1 MKKKQKVF
9 IMFVILVSIIIV
21 ISFLQDFDFGKR
33 ASKYLGMN
41 VIEMLQI
48 LPCAFILISLFDNW
62 VSREKV
68 EKHLGSSSG
77 LIGYLWV
84 LFLGGMS
91 VGGAYVV
98 FPLAESLRRKGASL
112 KIVFAYLGFGGIVR
126 IPMTMFELTF
136 LGPMFTTVRLLT
148 AIPLALISGI
158 LLGKALEKKE
168 YQINKQKV

>member
-1 MKKKQKVF
+1 MKKKQKIF
-9 IMFVILVSIIIV
+9 RMFVISVIILIV
-21 ISFLQDFDFGKR
+21 FSFLKDINFGKQ
-33 ASKYLGMN
+33 ASKYLGKN
-41 VIEMLQI
+41 ILEMLQI

-62 VSREKV
+62 VSRERV

-77 LIGYLWV
+77 IIGYLWV

-112 KIVFAYLGFGGIVR
+112 KVVFAYLGFGGIMR

-136 LGPMFTTVRLLT
+136 LGPKFTAVRLLT

-168 YQINKQKV
+168 YQINEQKV